1 RLHIRSADGAAHAP
15 GPSRGAR
22 CPIASIA
29 MDAASR
35 GPAARLN
42 HCPAEGS
49 AMPLR
54 DVDYVTRKL
63 HWMHGERIWPNGLRY
78 LWTDAFGLVL
88 YVSLFRETGE
98 QS

>member
-1 RLHIRSADGAAHAP
+1 
-15 GPSRGAR
+15 
-22 CPIASIA
+22 
-29 MDAASR
+29 MDAASS
-35 GPAARLN
+35 GTAARLN

-78 LWTDAFGLVL
+78 LWTDAFGLAL
-88 YVSLFRETGE
+88 YVSLFRVTGAAE
-98 QS
+98 IAGRVDPQPFERGQ